1 MDSIAPLTDE
11 MIVAMA
17 VACIAEEL
25 GTDIKNV
32 KVVSFREKAKSSL
45 QKFISDHKIDY
56 KKYNLEDEL

>member
-1 MDSIAPLTDE
+1 MDSIVLTDE
-11 MIVAMA
+11 MIVSMA

>member
-1 MDSIAPLTDE
+1 MDSIALTDE